1 VGQVRELMSWLFLLA
16 GVASAIFSL
25 VLFFRTL
32 RFLRVSVEAE
42 GRISRLERTST
53 GGGKFGQYMY
63 APVFFFTAADG
74 KTYTV
79 ISKATTY
86 SPSFGIGERVSVLY
100 DPANPEDA
108 RIHTFFQTWGNAVV
122 LGICGLFFVATGCN
136 FPGVLHWPGH

>member
-1 VGQVRELMSWLFLLA
+1 LDQVRELISWLFLLV
-16 GVASAIFSL
+16 GVASAAFSL
-25 VLFFRTL
+25 ILFFRTL
-32 RFLRVSVEAE
+32 RFLQVSVEAD
-42 GRISRLERTST
+42 GRISHLERTST
-53 GGGKFGQYMY
+53 GGGPYGQYIY

-74 KTYTV
+74 KTYSVT
-79 ISKATTY
+79 SNATTN

-122 LGICGLFFVATGCN
+122 LGICGVFFVATGCN